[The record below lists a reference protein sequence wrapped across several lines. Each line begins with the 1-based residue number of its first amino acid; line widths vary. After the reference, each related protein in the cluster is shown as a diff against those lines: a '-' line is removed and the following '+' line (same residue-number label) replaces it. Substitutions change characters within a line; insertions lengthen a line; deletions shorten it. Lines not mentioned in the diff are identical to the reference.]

1 MITRSKKFVKQYKK
15 LPIKIQKQCIDR
27 LKLYIEDENHSL
39 LNIHRLHGQYKG
51 LWSFNV
57 SSDIR
62 VIFDTSEENVTILV
76 AIGSHSELYS

>member
-15 LPIKIQKQCIDR
+15 LPAKIQKQFLDR
-27 LKLYIEDENHSL
+27 LKLYIEDENNSL
-39 LNIHRLHGQYKG
+39 LNVHSLHGQHKV

-57 SSDIR
+57 TSDIR
-62 VIFDTSEENVTILV
+62 VIFDTSEENVTILA